1 MSKYS
6 LPKKNPVVSEENAH
20 AQIMMLVE
28 RYGIDV
34 DTMPEE
40 KKEAVEQALDHLSAS
55 IVKGS
60 ISIEEVDGEVK
71 VTQYLQHKSADGN
84 IDKLVFREMRGRDH
98 VKMSEKNNDNQYK
111 KMQALLAA
119 MCETPNGHHAIG
131 MLRASDASTAE
142 WLSTL
147 FL

>member
-1 MSKYS
+1 
-6 LPKKNPVVSEENAH
+6 
-20 AQIMMLVE
+20 MLVE

-34 DTMPEE
+34 DNMPDE
-40 KKEAVEQALDHLSAS
+40 KRDATEQALDHLYAA
-55 IVKGS
+55 IMKGHVS
-60 ISIEEVDGEVK
+60 VEEIDGEVK
-71 VTQYLQHKSADGN
+71 TTLYIQHKSGEGEGY
-84 IDKLVFREMRGRDH
+84 IDKLVFKEMRGRDH

-131 MLRASDASTAE
+131 LLRASDASTAE

>member
-6 LPKKNPVVSEENAH
+6 LPKKTPVVSEENAH

-34 DTMPEE
+34 DNMTED
-40 KKEAVEQALDHLSAS
+40 KREAVEQALDHLSSA
-55 IVKGS
+55 ITKGH
-60 ISIEEVDGEVK
+60 ISVEEIEGEVK
-71 VTQYLQHKSADGN
+71 VTQFLQHKSADGN
-84 IDKLVFREMRGRDH
+84 IDELVFREMRGRDH

-131 MLRASDASTAE
+131 LLRASDASTAE